1 MADGAGRS
9 PLSKKRLAII
19 GNGMATCRL
28 LDELLA
34 RGASSRY
41 EITVYGEE
49 PGGTYNRIL
58 LSKVLGGEAEDAIV
72 TKDAA
77 WFEANGVRLRS
88 GVMVKRLDTARKL
101 VETSD
106 GRQERYDTAVFA
118 TGSQPLVP
126 PIEGATIAG
135 GELRP
140 GVFVYRTMADC
151 VAMRDYARTASSAIV
166 LGGGLLGLEAAKV
179 LGDAG
184 LHVTV
189 VHARETLMNAQ
200 LDPMAGEMLA
210 RQMER
215 FGIFIRLGRTIE
227 GVHGRVDDG
236 VLAPVNDVRVD
247 QGPEGAAE
255 DDDRPI
261 GSVTLDDDRHLPA
274 DMLVLACGVRP
285 RIDVARA
292 SGLPINKG
300 IIVNDALAT
309 EVPGV
314 YALGECSEHRGQL
327 YGVVAPAWEQA
338 AVLADVLTGS
348 PTPVG
353 QQARYQGSKLYVRLK
368 VAGVDVATMG
378 TMDPEFE
385 TDDVLEVVEQRRSA
399 YRKIIMR
406 DGKLVGAM
414 LVGNTEAAASLVQLF
429 DRGDAMPT
437 DPLEALCPAMKGGA
451 AAPGERVVCN
461 CNKVTEGTI
470 QQHVANGCDSVEAVG
485 AACRAGTGCGSC
497 KNDIARIVARHTP
510 TRPPLAAV
518 G

>member
-1 MADGAGRS
+1 
-9 PLSKKRLAII
+9 
-19 GNGMATCRL
+19 MATCRL

-34 RGASSRY
+34 RGATSRFD
-41 EITVYGEE
+41 ITVYGEE
-49 PGGTYNRIL
+49 AGGAYNRIL
-58 LSKVLGGEAEDAIV
+58 LSKVLAGDAPDDIV

-88 GVMVKRLDTARKL
+88 GVTVKRLDTTRKV
-101 VETSD
+101 VETTD
-106 GRQERYDTAVFA
+106 GHFDRYDAAVFA

-126 PIEGATIAG
+126 AIPGATVEG
-135 GELRP
+135 GELRA

-151 VAMRDYARTASSAIV
+151 VAMREHARTASSAIV

-200 LDPMAGEMLA
+200 LDPLAGEMLA
-210 RQMER
+210 RQMEK
-215 FGIFIRLGRTIE
+215 FGIFIRLGQTLE
-227 GVHGRVDDG
+227 EVHGRAESPD
-236 VLAPVNDVRVD
+236 
-247 QGPEGAAE
+247 GAAG
-255 DDDRPI
+255 DAPSNDTGGGSGPI
-261 GSVTLDDDRHLPA
+261 ESVTLADDRRLPA

-300 IIVNDALAT
+300 IVVNDALAT

-338 AVLADVLTGS
+338 AVLADVLVGKGGS
-348 PTPVG
+348 AREL
-353 QQARYQGSKLYVRLK
+353 ARYEGSKLYVRLK
-368 VAGVDVATMG
+368 VAGIEVATIGPADGSME
-378 TMDPEFE
+378 PLE
-385 TDDVLEVVEQRRSA
+385 TDDVLEVVEPRKST
-399 YRKIIMR
+399 YRKLVMR
-406 DGKLVGAM
+406 DGKLVSAM
-414 LVGNTEAAASLVQLF
+414 LVGNTAAAASLVQMF
-429 DRGDAMPT
+429 DRGDALPT
-437 DPLEALCPAMKGGA
+437 DPLEALVPTMISAPSDPA
-451 AAPGERVVCN
+451 ERIVCN
-461 CNKVTEGTI
+461 CNRVTEGAI
-470 QQHVANGCDSVEAVG
+470 AACVAGGCDSVEAVG

-497 KNDIARIVARHTP
+497 KNDIARLVTKHAVRL
-510 TRPPLAAV
+510 PLAAV